1 MLPKEE
7 EQSFLPY
14 ADDPGE
20 ENLSQR
26 SHRPTSRANM
36 WMHALISMVATSL
49 FWIFVIL
56 LITPANP
63 HRRGAPPSTGTSKLN
78 SVGRHNITSS
88 AKLITCGGSV
98 AEARQRGCKYD
109 ILLNNW
115 VPAPC
120 YDDEFLAEYKDDG
133 SWGAYADKNMTQ
145 RLTVEQMSQ
154 RDFYYTSIR
163 DHVNHC
169 AIMWRKQFWA
179 LYEER
184 PAFDTVIANPGH
196 TEHCSQYL
204 MDVMEAKWTEPTRT
218 EMGFAGCWVR
228 NK

>member
-88 AKLITCGGSV
+88 AILITCGGSV

-179 LYEER
+179 LYEVR

-196 TEHCSQYL
+196 TEHCSRCL
-204 MDVMEAKWTEPTRT
+204 GGV
-218 EMGFAGCWVR
+218 GGAGGAGPAGAGGGGAGGGGR